1 MKAKWILRGLAIAS
15 MLVSYNCKRRNNND
29 DDNNN
34 NGNNNNAPQVQ
45 QPTTPTVQ
53 QPGMQQP
60 GMQQPG
66 MQQPGMAPGVPPGVQ
81 PTQPGMQPMQ
91 PGMQQP
97 GGGDFITT
105 QLQMRQQQFAAGM
118 NPVMPMARGT
128 LATSATQNY
137 SVPLQTGHCYKII
150 GVGGVG
156 VTDLDLKLYD
166 PTNNQVDA
174 DVATDNFPVIGLQRP
189 LCPTVP
195 GQYRLEVVMY
205 AGMGEYGVQVFGN

>member
-34 NGNNNNAPQVQ
+34 NNDNNNAPQVQ
-45 QPTTPTVQ
+45 QPTTPTV
-53 QPGMQQP
+53 QQP

-91 PGMQQP
+91 PGMQP
-97 GGGDFITT
+97 GGGDFITS

-137 SVPLQTGHCYKII
+137 SVPLQAGHCYKII
-150 GVGGVG
+150 GVGGPG
-156 VTDLDLKLYD
+156 VTDLDLKLYS
-166 PTNNQVDA
+166 PTSQMVDQ
-174 DVATDNFPVIGLQRP
+174 DVATDNFPVIGLQHQ
-189 LCPTVP
+189 LCPTTP
-195 GQYRLEVVMY
+195 GAYRLEVLMY
-205 AGMGEYGVQVFGN
+205 AGAGEFGVQVYGN